1 MGETTAIAW
10 TQHTFNPYWGCTKI
24 SPGCD
29 HCYAETCDKR
39 VHGVGKGHW
48 GKDAPRRTFG
58 DAHWNEPLKWNRAAG
73 KAGKPALVFCASMA
87 DWCDADAPPGTL
99 ECLHALWRATPWLRW
114 QMLTKRP
121 ARIAR
126 SLPADWGTG
135 YPNVWLGTTVESQE
149 YADQRIPV
157 LLAVPA
163 VVRFLSMEP
172 LLGPV
177 RLHNLL
183 WLPCGVCNGSMS
195 TPVPGGGTPCVACL
209 DHQGGES
216 GIHWVIVGGESGHSA
231 RPFTLAWAR
240 SLKVQCEGAGVSFF
254 MKQLGACASDPENGL
269 AGRDLLV
276 PDEARAL
283 VSKRLKDAKG
293 GDMAE
298 WPEDLRVQ
306 QFPPY

>member
-29 HCYAETCDKR
+29 NCYAEAFDKR
-39 VHGVGKGHW
+39 VFPSRGSVELMGLAREGKPDEPGPAKAMHW
-48 GKDAPRRTFG
+48 GKGAPRRTFG
-58 DAHWNEPLKWNRAAG
+58 DAHWNEPLKWNRAAE

-99 ECLHALWRATPWLRW
+99 ERLHALWRATPWLRW

-121 ARIAR
+121 GRIAR
-126 SLPADWGTG
+126 SLPPDWGNG
-135 YPNVWLGTTVESQE
+135 YPNVWLGTTVENQE
-149 YADQRIPV
+149 YAEQRIP
-157 LLAVPA
+157 LLLSVPA

-177 RLHNLL
+177 SLSLRDDELGASRNTLR
-183 WLPCGVCNGSMS
+183 M
-195 TPVPGGGTPCVACL
+195 
-209 DHQGGES
+209 
-216 GIHWVIVGGESGHSA
+216 GISWVIVGGESGHRA
-231 RPFTLAWAR
+231 RPFNLSWAR
-240 SLKVQCEGAGVSFF
+240 SIKDQCYEAGVPFF
-254 MKQLGACASDPENGL
+254 MKQLGAKAFLDDG
-269 AGRDLLV
+269 
-276 PDEARAL
+276 EAR
-283 VSKRLKDAKG
+283 VSLGTKDAKG